1 MISRLLRIAISE
13 ALGTNITLNGKIVP
27 VYHKVPDDAIKPF
40 IEIIDQSESSSKAN
54 KDTKEYNG
62 IVPIAVRTSK
72 LGGGGGDLD
81 VDLISEQIE
90 PLIDTISITN
100 YSIID
105 SDLIGTTALNKDF
118 GKEYQNTKVLNFQFY
133 IIKN

>member
-13 ALGTNITLNGKIVP
+13 ALTGNITLNSKTVP
-27 VYHKVPDDAIKPF
+27 VYHKVPDGALKPF
-40 IEIIDQSESSSKAN
+40 IEIIDQSESYSKAN

-62 IVPIAVRTSK
+62 IVPIAVRTSH
-72 LGGGGGDLD
+72 LGGGGGDID

-90 PLIDTISITN
+90 PLIDTIEISN
-100 YSIID
+100 YSIMD
-105 SDLIGTTALNKDF
+105 SDLVGTTPLNKDF
-118 GKEYQNTKVLNFQFY
+118 GNEYQNTKVLNFQFY